1 VVNLILR
8 IHAIR
13 VGKLQNYKKS
23 VVVTRKTPMR
33 LQSLLKCML
42 ALAWVPSFFAAVV
55 PGDNF
60 SSITI
65 HAFVTEADDAGLVRV
80 AAKEARRYL
89 TLLSGRRPQL
99 LWHGPKTERLDP
111 GNSPVLIIATAQH
124 PVVETILGAISGS
137 VAASGAHVVHSN
149 GSLAVCTGAT
159 GHAALYAVYTLLER
173 CGARF
178 YLHGDVLPDANASFA
193 LPTDLH
199 ETLTP
204 RFAVR
209 GLQPFH
215 DFPMGPDWC
224 ALQ

>member
-1 VVNLILR
+1 
-8 IHAIR
+8 
-13 VGKLQNYKKS
+13 
-23 VVVTRKTPMR
+23 
-33 LQSLLKCML
+33 ML

-65 HAFVTEADDAGLVRV
+65 HAFVTEAGLVRV

-111 GNSPVLIIATAQH
+111 GNFPVLIIATAQH
-124 PVVETILGAISGS
+124 PVVNTILGAISES

-178 YLHGDVLPDANASFA
+178 YLHGDVLYDH
-193 LPTDLH
+193 DVVLH
-199 ETLTP
+199 
-204 RFAVR
+204 V
-209 GLQPFH
+209 
-215 DFPMGPDWC
+215 
-224 ALQ
+224 